1 LGAMPKVFSGRAHGA
16 SCEARTRRDEPLT
29 GQGVPVGGGERH
41 KSDVAKGP
49 PVNGLGELGGGGPA
63 EVDACAAPR
72 TVDFLMTGASQ
83 VGALVTVLAGAPPLV
98 FAGTGQI
105 GVLVEQAAEGVQA
118 CLDRGY
124 EMTGVID
131 AVDATSGTGRLQ
143 ISGQL
148 G

>member
-1 LGAMPKVFSGRAHGA
+1 MPKTFSGQVRGA
-16 SCEARTRRDEPLT
+16 SREARTRREGPLT

-41 KSDVAKGP
+41 KSDGAKGP
-49 PVNGLGELGGGGPA
+49 PVSGLGELGGGEPA
-63 EVDACAAPR
+63 EVDACASPR

-105 GVLVEQAAEGVQA
+105 GVLVGHAGQGVQA

-131 AVDATSGTGRLQ
+131 AVDATSGTGRLR